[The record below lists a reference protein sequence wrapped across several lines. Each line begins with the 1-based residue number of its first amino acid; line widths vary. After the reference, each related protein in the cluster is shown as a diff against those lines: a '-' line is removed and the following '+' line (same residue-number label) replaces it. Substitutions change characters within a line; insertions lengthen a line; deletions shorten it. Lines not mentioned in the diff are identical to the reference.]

1 MSDLPPIGSFI
12 DRRYRVRREIARGAV
27 GVVYEADHGYTARA
41 VAVKL
46 LVPEQR
52 RVEDNQIRLLY
63 EAQALN
69 RVRHAG
75 IVDVLDA
82 GVDEAYGPYLVT
94 ELLSGRTLEGLLTA
108 RRRLGNEETR
118 AIGLRLCDALAWS
131 HSRGVIHRDIKP
143 GNVFIARSEN
153 GREFIKLFDFGIA
166 RLDRPGARKLTVHGT
181 VLGTPEYMSPEQLH
195 GSEEIDERSD
205 IYALGVTLFECA
217 TGNVPFEGNYADV
230 LLKSATVDMPT
241 VRSQN
246 PEASPDLARAIE
258 VALHH
263 DPRQRHASMR
273 AFGESLA
280 RAGTAAAAET
290 NSLLSGQAGRNTDPR
305 EGDTAAAPKR
315 RFPRAPYVTPVRVM
329 RADGTT
335 IDGRSEDVSLGGF
348 LTVLTQSVA
357 QGELVRVRFALP
369 IVGKIAELEA
379 TTRWI
384 RTARG
389 KDAVGLEF
397 RAISAEVRD
406 AIERYVTAMG
416 GA

>member
-1 MSDLPPIGSFI
+1 MSDLIGSLI

-27 GVVYEADHGYTARA
+27 GVVYECEHGYTGRP
-41 VAVKL
+41 VAVKI

-52 RVEDNQIRLLY
+52 RTEDSQIRLLY

-69 RVRHAG
+69 RVRHPG
-75 IVDVLDA
+75 ILDVLDA
-82 GVDEAYGPYLVT
+82 GVDEAIGPFLVT

-108 RRRLGNEETR
+108 RRRLGNDETR
-118 AIGLRLCDALAWS
+118 AIGLRLCDALAFA
-131 HSRGVIHRDIKP
+131 HSRGVLHRDIKP

-166 RLDRPGARKLTVHGT
+166 RVERPGSRKLTAHGT
-181 VLGTPEYMSPEQLH
+181 VMGTPEYMSPEQLH
-195 GSEEIDERSD
+195 ASEELDERSD
-205 IYALGVTLFECA
+205 VYALGVTLFECA

-230 LLKSATVDMPT
+230 LLKSATKELPT
-241 VRSQN
+241 VRSIN
-246 PEASPDLARAIE
+246 PEVPPELARAIE
-258 VALHH
+258 VALAH

-280 RAGTAAAAET
+280 RATSAAEPT
-290 NSLLSGQAGRNTDPR
+290 SLLSGQPNAT
-305 EGDTAAAPKR
+305 TAARVADSGPAVKR
-315 RFPRAPYVTPVRVM
+315 RFARAPYVTPVRVM
-329 RADGTT
+329 RASGAS
-335 IDGRSEDVSLGGF
+335 IDGRSEDVSIGGL
-348 LTVLTQSVA
+348 LTVLTQSCD

-369 IVGKIAELEA
+369 IIGKIAELEA

-397 RAISAEVRD
+397 RAIAADARE

-416 GA
+416 GS